1 MLAASLQNVSS
12 YYGAETVLQGVTFQI
27 SEGQKLG
34 LIGANGSGKTTVL
47 RIMVGQQEHSA
58 GQVVIPEV
66 VRVGYVPQFVE
77 HDADDTAIGFLL
89 SEYNVIAQTLREQ
102 EQRLEDAPER
112 VMSAALRAYQKARDD
127 YDHVEGDLFPQR
139 ARSMLDTMGLAGK
152 ADQMVGSMSGGETNA
167 LALARALLAQPDL
180 LILDEPA
187 NHLDYLGVAWLED
200 FLARF
205 KGAVL
210 MVSHNR
216 YLLDRVVGGILELE
230 DGKVT
235 AYEGNYSTH
244 RATKLR
250 QLLAQQAD
258 YLANQK
264 RLARLE
270 ALVKR
275 FEQYARVYDDAMWGK
290 RLRARRSQLER
301 EKRQAVEK
309 PALADAGISAEFE
322 AQAPRA
328 NIALQV
334 RGYARSFDDLT
345 LFDDADMDVAG
356 GESVALVG
364 PNGSG
369 KTTLLR
375 DIVENGDWEDEHIR
389 IGPSMELG
397 YSAQHQEVLDDDSTV
412 VMEVRSVAP
421 MSNQVAFALLSRFRF
436 VHEDM
441 QKRVGDL
448 SGGER
453 NRLQLAKLMATKPN
467 FLILDEPTNHLDI
480 PSREAVEEALED
492 FPGTVLVVSHD
503 RYFLDKIVDR
513 VVEVQDKRLVS
524 YPGNFTEFWRA
535 RGRSTVDVVGRVSQ
549 RRSRREPDR
558 VQRAEQR
565 KATADLEARI
575 RSAEQEKLDLEE
587 RLATAFSSRDHRAG
601 RRAKRQLDR
610 VTAQLEDL
618 YAKWTALG

>member
-1 MLAASLQNVSS
+1 
-12 YYGAETVLQGVTFQI
+12 
-27 SEGQKLG
+27 
-34 LIGANGSGKTTVL
+34 
-47 RIMVGQQEHSA
+47 
-58 GQVVIPEV
+58 
-66 VRVGYVPQFVE
+66 
-77 HDADDTAIGFLL
+77 
-89 SEYNVIAQTLREQ
+89 
-102 EQRLEDAPER
+102 
-112 VMSAALRAYQKARDD
+112 
-127 YDHVEGDLFPQR
+127 
-139 ARSMLDTMGLAGK
+139 
-152 ADQMVGSMSGGETNA
+152 
-167 LALARALLAQPDL
+167 
-180 LILDEPA
+180 
-187 NHLDYLGVAWLED
+187 
-200 FLARF
+200 
-205 KGAVL
+205 

-301 EKRQAVEK
+301 EKRQTVEK

-558 VQRAEQR
+558 VQRAADR
-565 KATADLEARI
+565 KTTADLEARI
-575 RSAEQEKLDLEE
+575 RAAEREKLDLEE
-587 RLATAFSSRDHRAG
+587 GLAKAFSSHDHRAG
-601 RRAKRQLDR
+601 RRAKRRLDR